1 MPRYS
6 PPTAPIASQYSPPT
20 VEVGERPGAKS
31 GLLESG
37 VMLEAGAGREVN
49 LCILRGEAW
58 VWRRGRADMVWIPD
72 TSLLRCRAVIRH

>member
-1 MPRYS
+1 M
-6 PPTAPIASQYSPPT
+6 
-20 VEVGERPGAKS
+20 EVGERPGAKS

-58 VWRRGRADMVWIPD
+58 VWRRGRADMAWIPD
-72 TSLLRCRAVIRH
+72 TSLLRCRVVIRH